1 MRLGLMLALFSAATF
16 GTSGIFARS
25 LLDAGWTAGS
35 AVAVRVGLGAVLLV
49 IPALVALRG
58 RWSALRRSLG
68 PIGLFGVLAISA
80 AQVGFFNA
88 VQHLPIGVALL
99 LEYSGILLVVLWMWA
114 VHGQRPARLTVAGAV
129 TALAGLVLVLDL
141 TGGAHLD
148 PIGVMWGL
156 IAAVGLA
163 GYFVL
168 SARVDPELPSI
179 VLASGGMA
187 VGAVLLFGLG
197 AAGLL
202 PMTFTFGEV
211 TLAGLRM
218 SWLVPIVGLA
228 VVAAAVSYAT
238 GIGAARL
245 LGASLSSFVGLTEV
259 LFAVLFAWLF
269 LDELPTLLQLAGGVL
284 IIGGIVFVR
293 LGMDRTSDDSAERKA
308 DLPSVEAAA

>member
-1 MRLGLMLALFSAATF
+1 MRLGLLLALLSAATF

-25 LLDAGWTAGS
+25 LLDAGWSAGS
-35 AVAVRVGLGAVLLV
+35 AVAVRVGLGAVLLA
-49 IPALVALRG
+49 IPALIAMRG
-58 RWSALRRSLG
+58 RWAALRRSAG
-68 PIGLFGVLAISA
+68 PIGLFGLLAIAA
-80 AQVGFFNA
+80 AQVGYFNA
-88 VQHLPIGVALL
+88 VQRLPIGVALL

-114 VHGQRPARLTVAGAV
+114 VHGQRPVRLTVAGAV
-129 TALAGLVLVLDL
+129 TALAGLALVLDL
-141 TGGAHLD
+141 TSGARFD
-148 PIGVMWGL
+148 PLGVMWGL

-179 VLASGGMA
+179 ALASGGMA

-202 PMTFTFGEV
+202 PMTFTFGQV
-211 TLAGLRM
+211 TLAGLRV
-218 SWLVPIVGLA
+218 SWLVPIAGLA
-228 VVAAAVSYAT
+228 VVAATIAYVA

-269 LDELPTLLQLAGGVL
+269 VDELPTALQLGGGVL
-284 IIGGIVFVR
+284 IIGGIVLVR
-293 LGMDRTSDDSAERKA
+293 LGMDRAGPDSTERKA
-308 DLPSVEAAA
+308 PLPSVEAAA

>member
-1 MRLGLMLALFSAATF
+1 MRLGLMLALLSAATF

-35 AVAVRVGLGAVLLV
+35 AVAVRVGLGALLLAV
-49 IPALVALRG
+49 PAIVAMRG
-58 RWSALRRSLG
+58 RWAVLRRSMG
-68 PIGLFGVLAISA
+68 AVTLFGLLAIAA
-80 AQVGFFNA
+80 AQVGYFNA
-88 VQHLPIGVALL
+88 VQRLPIGVALL

-129 TALAGLVLVLDL
+129 TALAGLALVLDL
-141 TGGAHLD
+141 TGGAGFD

-179 VLASGGMA
+179 ALASGGMA
-187 VGAVLLFGLG
+187 VGAVLLFALG
-197 AAGLL
+197 GVGVL
-202 PMTFTFGEV
+202 PMAFTFGEV
-211 TLAGLRM
+211 TLAGHQV
-218 SWLVPIVGLA
+218 SWLVPIAGLA
-228 VVAAAVSYAT
+228 VVAATIAYVS

-269 LDELPTLLQLAGGVL
+269 LAELPTVLQLAGGVL
-284 IIGGIVFVR
+284 IIGGIVLVR
-293 LGMDRTSDDSAERKA
+293 LGMDRRPAPAPEPAMTAG
-308 DLPSVEAAA
+308 